1 MINSMSTPQQPGNDQ
16 NRPGPSNAP
25 TTHYQK
31 QGRAPLG
38 PDGQRTT
45 AYQRPPAPRPTEAP
59 TRVHARPQV
68 APPAGPPR
76 HIPPTAQPGMGQR
89 PATGQPGMGQS
100 QAPPGRPGPPARP
113 DAQPPAPGGQVPTG
127 RPVADGAAM
136 KKRNPIAVWIG
147 LPLIT
152 LGIYSLVWYYK
163 INKEMA
169 AFDRRKEISAV
180 GPLLVIIFLSW
191 TVIAPIIS
199 FHNTGKRIREAQRS
213 AGLPE
218 TCNPLLC
225 WVLGFVFGLHTFYMQ
240 SELNKIVDRYGA
252 EPGTTV
258 PLFA

>member
-1 MINSMSTPQQPGNDQ
+1 MSTPQQPGNDHNQ
-16 NRPGPSNAP
+16 PGPSNAP

-31 QGRAPLG
+31 QSPG

-68 APPAGPPR
+68 AQPAGPPR
-76 HIPPTAQPGMGQR
+76 HIAPTAQPGI
-89 PATGQPGMGQS
+89 AQPGMGQS
-100 QAPPGRPGPPARP
+100 QVPPGRPGPPARS

-163 INKEMA
+163 INKEIA

-180 GPLLVIIFLSW
+180 GPLLVIIFLGW

>member
-1 MINSMSTPQQPGNDQ
+1 HG
-16 NRPGPSNAP
+16 AP
-25 TTHYQK
+25 
-31 QGRAPLG
+31 P
-38 PDGQRTT
+38 
-45 AYQRPPAPRPTEAP
+45 
-59 TRVHARPQV
+59 V
-68 APPAGPPR
+68 PPAGPPR
-76 HIPPTAQPGMGQR
+76 PVAQPGMGQR
-89 PATGQPGMGQS
+89 PHEPYSGRHDQRGPQIPPGQPGL
-100 QAPPGRPGPPARP
+100 PARS

-127 RPVADGAAM
+127 RPVADGEAM

-199 FHNTGKRIREAQRS
+199 FHNTGKRIREAQRC